1 MCYSTLSLFYLLA
14 FCFSHAPEIAVA
26 WGQFQSH
33 NSTGNTEK
41 IPKETAPKKMTKKE
55 AETAKKKK
63 RGKVQPQA
71 KANSVWSGRGQL
83 ERCELLVAVAVAVAF
98 ADVAV
103 GGGGAWQMHKAKRL

>member
-1 MCYSTLSLFYLLA
+1 
-14 FCFSHAPEIAVA
+14 
-26 WGQFQSH
+26 
-33 NSTGNTEK
+33 
-41 IPKETAPKKMTKKE
+41 
-55 AETAKKKK
+55 
-63 RGKVQPQA
+63 VQPQA